1 MDNGTR
7 IRFFRRQ
14 IPAFA
19 CLPGCHDCCGPV
31 LASTDELARLPPA
44 SAERHAAA
52 IEHWDCVHLG
62 EQGCSVY
69 DERPLVC
76 RLFGTTPRLPCPH
89 GRGPALMIAPEMDAK
104 IARFFRQTRHVLV

>member
-1 MDNGTR
+1 MDGWAQ

-19 CLPGCHDCCGPV
+19 CIPGCHDCCGPV
-31 LASTDELARLPPA
+31 LASSAEMARLPQKTP
-44 SAERHAAA
+44 AERAAA
-52 IEHWDCVHLG
+52 LANWDCVHLG
-62 EQGCSVY
+62 AQGCTVY

-89 GRGPALMIAPEMDAK
+89 GRGPAQPVDPLVDAGVD
-104 IARFFRQTRHVLV
+104 RLFHRRRQVLV